1 MDDLSSVGFEM
12 VLYSFGSGWDLE
24 SEDPSFLPSLRADVA
39 YANERGIEVG
49 GYDLI
54 ALTRRWKSTEL
65 FSIVDVSTPL
75 FNFAQGEVRVDGK
88 ELFPG
93 RHRQRLLRLGV
104 VRPHIQQ
111 GISRTPGPLCMCL
124 FIEKNPKILFQFP
137 LLDKIL
143 PLSRLPLSPA
153 VSSHYFFLFLF
164 PSPLPQKGGSRETT
178 CRIF

>member
-1 MDDLSSVGFEM
+1 M
-12 VLYSFGSGWDLE
+12 VLYSFGSGWNLE

-54 ALTRRWKSTEL
+54 ALTRRWKNTEL
-65 FSIVDVSTPL
+65 FAIVHVSTPL

-111 GISRTPGPLCMCL
+111 GISRTPGFLCMCF
-124 FIEKNPKILFQFP
+124 FIEKKNPKSSLGSF
-137 LLDKIL
+137 LDKIL
-143 PLSRLPLSPA
+143 PLSPLPLSPA
-153 VSSHYFFLFLF
+153 ASSHYFPLFLF
-164 PSPLPQKGGSRETT
+164 PSPSLKRGGSRETT

>member
-1 MDDLSSVGFEM
+1 M
-12 VLYSFGSGWDLE
+12 VLYSFGSGWNLE

-54 ALTRRWKSTEL
+54 ALTRRWKNTEL
-65 FSIVDVSTPL
+65 FAIVHVSTPL

-124 FIEKNPKILFQFP
+124 FIERKKTQQN
-137 LLDKIL
+137 
-143 PLSRLPLSPA
+143 PLSVPSSAFLIRFYHYLVSLYLQLFHPIIFLSF
-153 VSSHYFFLFLF
+153 FFLPP
-164 PSPLPQKGGSRETT
+164 PSKGGGSRETT